1 MFCTKDINVPP
12 KSRSSVG
19 SLSSTLPFDD
29 SVDNVVAPND
39 ASVILAST
47 GKKGRS
53 SLKSPTKDSA
63 QKQRQNNKN
72 LVEDILTPYNHS
84 SPSPIKTVSVI
95 AIDSVGSNE
104 AFDKMISSQRGGKN
118 DLDSTSKLIANE
130 DFQDFG
136 RDFDDYEPSD
146 NSLIQSP
153 SKDVSS
159 PNDAKNNST
168 LKRRVSFGVDTKSD
182 NSDVNVSSSASSSR
196 KNSKSSFMTPT
207 SVDGNVLRTP
217 DSQINSEEFV
227 RGRVIIDDSF
237 RSNDDDAVDT
247 DHEDAL
253 DEDGEIDKSGF
264 TSEGFSIL
272 QSNKKRR
279 DDGVDTDPGGM
290 KFEKDDNGNVVRKST
305 RRLKGQRLAFWKNER
320 PIYKD
325 GGVFAGVSK
334 AAPTPRKPV
343 PKKRGLS
350 RLSGL
355 KSKTTAFGSKK
366 RKSTDEQDGEVDDDD
381 DDDDILGNTPR
392 FANNENYLY
401 KEREHDNMLV
411 WDEFIEDIQ
420 EQHVFCTK
428 KSLMP
433 PTPLPITATRRVNN
447 FKVGVAA
454 QYFNMNEIPGLASG
468 WIAGYV
474 ELPGGAIKDEEIVG
488 EYVQVFFVSECES
501 GTVELGLSDPTLD
514 EWDDSKAQ
522 RILLKKGDCFFVPP
536 ANIYRLEN
544 HGRNTCVIFWTIIK
558 PVGAVDRDVAVEPNL
573 EEMIPTEE

>member
-1 MFCTKDINVPP
+1 MKE
-12 KSRSSVG
+12 
-19 SLSSTLPFDD
+19 
-29 SVDNVVAPND
+29 
-39 ASVILAST
+39 
-47 GKKGRS
+47 
-53 SLKSPTKDSA
+53 SA
-63 QKQRQNNKN
+63 QKQRQRNND
-72 LVEDILTPYNHS
+72 LITDIPTPYNRTS
-84 SPSPIKTVSVI
+84 LTPIKTVSAI
-95 AIDSVGSNE
+95 APDSVGSNQ
-104 AFDKMISSQRGGKN
+104 AFDKMISGHKGAKI
-118 DLDSTSKLIANE
+118 DFDSASKPDE

-136 RDFDDYEPSD
+136 GDDYEPSD
-146 NSLIQSP
+146 NTPVQSP
-153 SKDVSS
+153 SKNVPISS
-159 PNDAKNNST
+159 EANSKSSN
-168 LKRRVSFGVDTKSD
+168 KRRVSFGVDTKND
-182 NSDVNVSSSASSSR
+182 NSDANVSTSAVSTSSSHTPN
-196 KNSKSSFMTPT
+196 NSKSLLVTPT
-207 SVDGNVLRTP
+207 SEGYNVLSTP
-217 DSQINSEEFV
+217 MSQLNSKEFV
-227 RGRVIIDDSF
+227 RGRVVADDSF

-247 DHEDAL
+247 DREDAL
-253 DEDGEIDKSGF
+253 DEDGETDRSGF

-272 QSNKKRR
+272 QSNKKRIE
-279 DDGVDTDPGGM
+279 DGIDTEDEGT

-355 KSKTTAFGSKK
+355 KSKASTFGSKK
-366 RKSTDEQDGEVDDDD
+366 RKTIDDQDNEVMNDDDD
-381 DDDDILGNTPR
+381 DGDDDDILGNIPR
-392 FANNENYLY
+392 FANKENYRY

-411 WDEFIEDIQ
+411 WDEYIEDIQ

-447 FKVGVAA
+447 LKVGVAA

-544 HGRNTCVIFWTIIK
+544 HGRNPCVIFWTIIK
-558 PVGAVDRDVAVEPNL
+558 PVGAVEGDVAAAESNA
-573 EEMIPTEE
+573 EEIASSGE

>member
-1 MFCTKDINVPP
+1 MKQ
-12 KSRSSVG
+12 
-19 SLSSTLPFDD
+19 
-29 SVDNVVAPND
+29 
-39 ASVILAST
+39 
-47 GKKGRS
+47 
-53 SLKSPTKDSA
+53 SA
-63 QKQRQNNKN
+63 QKQRQRNNN
-72 LVEDILTPYNHS
+72 LIADIPTPYNNRTS
-84 SPSPIKTVSVI
+84 LSPIKTVSAI
-95 AIDSVGSNE
+95 APDSVGSNE
-104 AFDKMISSQRGGKN
+104 AFDKMISGQKGAKI
-118 DLDSTSKLIANE
+118 DFDSATKPLADE

-136 RDFDDYEPSD
+136 GDDYEPLD
-146 NSLIQSP
+146 NTPVQSP
-153 SKDVSS
+153 SRNVSIS
-159 PNDAKNNST
+159 NETNTKSSN
-168 LKRRVSFGVDTKSD
+168 KRRVSFGVDTKKD
-182 NSDVNVSSSASSSR
+182 NSDANDSTSDMLNS
-196 KNSKSSFMTPT
+196 SKSVLMTPT
-207 SVDGNVLRTP
+207 SDGYNVLSTP
-217 DSQINSEEFV
+217 MSQLNSKEFV
-227 RGRVIIDDSF
+227 RGRVVADDSF
-237 RSNDDDAVDT
+237 RSSDEEGET
-247 DHEDAL
+247 DR
-253 DEDGEIDKSGF
+253 SGF

-272 QSNKKRR
+272 QSSRKRR
-279 DDGVDTDPGGM
+279 EDGIDTEDEGT

-334 AAPTPRKPV
+334 AAPTPRKPA

-355 KSKTTAFGSKK
+355 KSKSSSSFGSKK
-366 RKSTDEQDGEVDDDD
+366 RKTIDDQDNELINTDDDD
-381 DDDDILGNTPR
+381 ADDVLGNIPR
-392 FANNENYLY
+392 FANKEHYQY

-411 WDEFIEDIQ
+411 WDEYIEDIQ

-447 FKVGVAA
+447 LKVGVAA

-514 EWDDSKAQ
+514 EWDDGKAQ

-544 HGRNTCVIFWTIIK
+544 HGRNPCVIFWTIIK
-558 PVGAVDRDVAVEPNL
+558 PVGAVEGDVVAAESNA
-573 EEMIPTEE
+573 EEIVSSEE